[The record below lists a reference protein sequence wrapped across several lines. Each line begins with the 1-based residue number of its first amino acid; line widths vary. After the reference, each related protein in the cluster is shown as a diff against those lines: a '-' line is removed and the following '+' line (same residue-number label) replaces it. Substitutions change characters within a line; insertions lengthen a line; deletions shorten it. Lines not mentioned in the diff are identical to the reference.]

1 MPGPR
6 MAMKAMPIIA
16 AAMIQAQLRVSGG
29 IWCELAGNKGPL
41 NQEPIQVKP
50 DVPPKEAAAAEKATR
65 NIPPGLGRAE
75 MQRKI
80 EPEK

>member
-6 MAMKAMPIIA
+6 IA
-16 AAMIQAQLRVSGG
+16 QKKMNVTMAAMTHAQLRVSGG
-29 IWCELAGNKGPL
+29 IWRELAGNQSPL
-41 NQEPIQVKP
+41 NQEPIHVKP

-65 NIPPGLGRAE
+65 NIPAGFGRAE
-75 MQRKI
+75 MQRKM